1 MIYKMRI
8 SAAFRYLFLPLK
20 GNLLKTKTVV
30 WISDEKN
37 KFFCY
42 HPLFFTIY
50 NMNGNI
56 FIQKGALSVAGQIMD
71 SDFYLKETRRTTCK

>member
-8 SAAFRYLFLPLK
+8 SAAFHYLFLPLK
-20 GNLLKTKTVV
+20 GNLLKTKTVI
-30 WISDEKN
+30 WISTEKN

-71 SDFYLKETRRTTCK
+71 SDFYFKETRRTTCK

>member
-8 SAAFRYLFLPLK
+8 SAAFYYLFLPLK
-20 GNLLKTKTVV
+20 GNLLKTKTVI
-30 WISDEKN
+30 WIATEKN

-50 NMNGNI
+50 NMNENI
-56 FIQKGALSVAGQIMD
+56 FIQKGALSFAGQIMD
-71 SDFYLKETRRTTCK
+71 SDFDFKETRRTTCK

>member
-8 SAAFRYLFLPLK
+8 SAAFHYLFLPPK
-20 GNLLKTKTVV
+20 VNLLKTKIVI
-30 WISDEKN
+30 WFSIEKSYI
-37 KFFCY
+37 FLL
-42 HPLFFTIY
+42 PSTIFTIY